1 MDLEAILFD
10 LDGVLIDSEPR
21 WQEYWT
27 REVFPRVERGTPTL
41 DDVTGRNFREALSR
55 LDDEYG
61 LPDKRSVEESILSE
75 AEQFYR
81 NEESLVFSTDSLFE
95 TIQQEGML
103 VGIVSSSPRSWID
116 AAVSEYDTHFDII
129 VSVEDIDKP
138 GKPNPAVYE
147 HAMKNLDVEADGCIV
162 VEDSDTG
169 IEAAA
174 AAGASVI
181 RFQSY
186 GDTEDHPE
194 ADAVARDK
202 EALRDLIRRRLFVR
216 Q

>member
-1 MDLEAILFD
+1 MDLDAILFD

-27 REVFPRVERGTPTL
+27 REVFPKVERGTPTL

-61 LPDKRSVEESILSE
+61 LPDREAVEASILRD
-75 AEQFYR
+75 AETFYQDD
-81 NEESLVFSTDSLFE
+81 ESLVFSTGSLFE
-95 TIQQEGML
+95 EIQRAGVL
-103 VGIVSSSPRSWID
+103 VGIVSSSPRRWID
-116 AAVSEYDTHFDII
+116 AAVSGYDTTFDTI
-129 VSVEDIDKP
+129 VSVEDIDAP

-147 HAMKNLDVEADGCIV
+147 HAMDGLGVDPGSCLV

-174 AAGASVI
+174 AAGASVV
-181 RFQSY
+181 RYQSY
-186 GDTEDHPE
+186 DDTEDHPR
-194 ADAVARDK
+194 ADAIARDK
-202 EALRDLIRRRLFVR
+202 TALEDQIRRRLPG
-216 Q
+216 